1 MTILKKSK
9 SVVRAN
15 NPTVKGRARC
25 VRSKQRKRPRHVA
38 TSRHN
43 SRNTALR
50 PRRTHGRSRSKSKSK
65 TKSKS
70 RSGRKRVT
78 TTTHL
83 HAGDGEWYK
92 YATAGVV
99 AGVGGA
105 AFQEN
110 FHRNEVKKN
119 IKAHIA
125 RAESE
130 LKQSG
135 LNENETYY
143 WKQQLNEKNEA
154 LKRMQVSTS
163 DLKKQVPV

>member
-9 SVVRAN
+9 SVMRAN

-65 TKSKS
+65 TKSKTKS

-83 HAGDGEWYK
+83 HAGNGEWYK
-92 YATAGVV
+92 YATAGAV

-105 AFQEN
+105 AFQEYY
-110 FHRNEVKKN
+110 HRNEVIKN
-119 IKAHIA
+119 IKEHITHA
-125 RAESE
+125 QSKLER
-130 LKQSG
+130 SG
-135 LNENETYY
+135 LSENDKYY
-143 WKQQLNEKNEA
+143 WTQQLHEKQASLE
-154 LKRMQVSTS
+154 RMQGQRLT
-163 DLKKQVPV
+163 LNK

>member
-15 NPTVKGRARC
+15 NPTVKVALDVC
-25 VRSKQRKRPRHVA
+25 SSKQRKRPRHVA
-38 TSRHN
+38 TSRRK

-92 YATAGVV
+92 YATASAV

-105 AFQEN
+105 AFQDI

-125 RAESE
+125 RAEIE
-130 LKQSG
+130 LQKLQLS
-135 LNENETYY
+135 ENEKYY

-154 LKRMQVSTS
+154 LKRMRGDSTS
-163 DLKKQVPV
+163 DLKK